1 MKTVADLT
9 EKHEINL
16 KIIKRLGYMLGEE
29 VNTKPQQVSLAM
41 DLLQYLMWE
50 FSEQD
55 LTESTPEKT
64 VFEKVSQLY

>member
-1 MKTVADLT
+1 MKIVANLT

-29 VNTKPQQVSLAM
+29 VNTKPQQVTLAM
-41 DLLQYLMWE
+41 DMLQYLMWE

-55 LTESTPEKT
+55 LIEIILKNKES
-64 VFEKVSQLY
+64 

>member
-1 MKTVADLT
+1 MKIVANLT
-9 EKHEINL
+9 DKHEINL
-16 KIIKRLGYMLGEE
+16 KVIKRLGYILGEE

-55 LTESTPEKT
+55 LIEIILKNKDNGE
-64 VFEKVSQLY
+64 

>member
-1 MKTVADLT
+1 MKIVANLT
-9 EKHEINL
+9 DKHEINL
-16 KIIKRLGYMLGEE
+16 KVIKRLGYILGEE

-55 LTESTPEKT
+55 LIEIILKNKES
-64 VFEKVSQLY
+64 

>member
-9 EKHEINL
+9 DKHEANL
-16 KIIKRLGYMLGEE
+16 KVVKRLGYILGEE

-50 FSEQD
+50 FSEQEIQEIY
-55 LTESTPEKT
+55 LKN
-64 VFEKVSQLY
+64 K